1 MLANSDKTDL
11 DPCPGI
17 WHGKGKDAPIAKAE
31 DLVARSNE
39 ELARVDPAE
48 MNLLVA
54 KGLAS
59 LADTDIPLYQAILD
73 DWAGQIAERLP
84 SAEVAFRKTPQ
95 DWKNDIRFFRLGMV
109 CWYVDEVLNIRYRED
124 QRTLKRV
131 RYTDPSDLFLNGVID
146 TRHGTCGN
154 MATLH
159 VALCWRLGWPAS
171 LACVGSHYICRF
183 DDGEVTHNIEATKT
197 GGGGFHSHPDE
208 YYLKEYQLPH
218 KAITCGSDLRAVTS
232 REMLALFFGARGRHL
247 ENMDHYEE
255 AERDYLLARYLFP
268 RNRHLYVSQN
278 QTSIQCSLELLEP
291 GEKGHPTEL
300 VTWLQEVVRMTG
312 IKRTEFL
319 QPKEVTSHERY
330 LDSVFQDLGENW

>member
-1 MLANSDKTDL
+1 MLEDSEKTGL
-11 DPCPGI
+11 DPCAAP
-17 WHGKGKDAPIAKAE
+17 WDEEGKEAPFARAE

-39 ELARVDPAE
+39 ELAGVDPAE
-48 MNLLVA
+48 MNLRVA

-59 LADTDIPLYQAILD
+59 LAGTDILYYQGILD
-73 DWAGQIAERLP
+73 EWAGDIGARLP
-84 SAEVAFRKTPQ
+84 AAEVQFRKTPQ

-109 CWYVDEVLNIRYRED
+109 CWYVDQVLDIRYRED
-124 QRTLKRV
+124 QRNLKRV

-146 TRHGTCGN
+146 TRRGTCGN

-159 VALCWRLGWPAS
+159 VALCWRLGWPTS
-171 LACVGSHYICRF
+171 LACAGSHYICRF
-183 DDGEVTHNIEATKT
+183 DDGQVRHNIEATKT

-218 KAITCGSDLRAVTS
+218 KAITCGSDLRAVKP
-232 REMLALFFGARGRHL
+232 REMLGLFFGARGRHL

-312 IKRTEFL
+312 CKPTEFL